1 MRIFLTLINGEQIEY
16 NSDLSNV
23 IIGRS
28 QKCDLVIQ
36 HEAMSRTHCK
46 LEIKDGE
53 LYITDLGSING
64 VFIDGERIPSN
75 SSVPF
80 QTFLHL
86 SFGAVTSAQ
95 VEIDEV
101 TRIGVNSLIDQKKS
115 PHSKSIE
122 IAKKNAPIFPASKD
136 DKNLKNASKSTAK
149 GSAKKE
155 KQTFLLNFIILLT
168 LLIAIYLYFYQDQF
182 MNTNSQED
190 DSSQIQAIENKDDF

>member
-16 NSDLSNV
+16 NSDLTHV
-23 IIGRS
+23 TIGRS

-64 VFIDGERIPSN
+64 VYIDGERIPSN

-101 TRIGVNSLIDQKKS
+101 TKIGVNLLANQKKS
-115 PHSKSIE
+115 TIPNSIE
-122 IAKKNAPIFPASKD
+122 VIKKNIPNSPASRD
-136 DKNLKNASKSTAK
+136 GKNLKNDSKSTAK

-155 KQTFLLNFIILLT
+155 KQTFALKFIILVT
-168 LLIAIYLYFYQDQF
+168 LIIALYFFFYKDHF
-182 MNTNSQED
+182 MNSNSQED